1 MSKKKGVIL
10 MITYRE
16 VGSYK
21 IPNLK
26 VKQRKFNIGKYGLMR
41 LDYLK
46 KEKKVLY
53 EQMKIK
59 DTLAEHLL
67 EIDLTATK
75 RVNLILN
82 EMMMKEQITEELKEK
97 NPMKWTGLMNNLK
110 SQAEEIVMKELILN

>member
-1 MSKKKGVIL
+1 